1 MIRNRSG
8 GAAGGRFRAGGA
20 GLRFLAGSLAGSLA
34 VGLAAAS
41 LLPGCGGSE
50 SPRAPAPAPTPTTP
64 APPPPAP
71 EPAPTPACSGLAVEA
86 EHDGIRREE
95 YESLGGSFSIRDES
109 ARTAVHLVAP
119 YRDGGLY
126 PPPSWAFVEDFSL
139 REVEGGFERTLKVE
153 WIGELI
159 LEIDAPDCEPFRVR
173 CDADEC
179 LLNPEEPEE
188 AAPAS
193 AGP

>member
-1 MIRNRSG
+1 MIRSRSR
-8 GAAGGRFRAGGA
+8 GAAEAVA
-20 GLRFLAGSLAGSLA
+20 RFLAASLA
-34 VGLAAAS
+34 VGFAAAS
-41 LLPGCGGSE
+41 VFSGCGGSE
-50 SPRAPAPAPTPTTP
+50 SSPRAPAPAPTPTTP
-64 APPPPAP
+64 APPPPEP
-71 EPAPTPACSGLAVEA
+71 EPAPACSGLVVEA
-86 EHDGIRREE
+86 EHEGTRREE
-95 YESLGGSFSIRDES
+95 FESLGGSFSIRDES

-139 REVEGGFERTLKVE
+139 REVEGGFERTLTVE
-153 WIGELI
+153 WIGELV

-179 LLNPEEPEE
+179 LLNPEET
-188 AAPAS
+188 APQGS

>member
-1 MIRNRSG
+1 MIRNR
-8 GAAGGRFRAGGA
+8 AGGA
-20 GLRFLAGSLAGSLA
+20 VLRFLAGSLA
-34 VGLAAAS
+34 VGFVAAS
-41 LLPGCGGSE
+41 VFPGCGGSE

-64 APPPPAP
+64 APPPPEP
-71 EPAPTPACSGLAVEA
+71 EPTPSPTPACSGLVVEA

-95 YESLGGSFSIRDES
+95 YESFGGSFSIRDES

-139 REVEGGFERTLKVE
+139 REVEGGFERTLEVE

-179 LLNPEEPEE
+179 RLNPEEPEE
-188 AAPAS
+188 AAPGS